1 MSNSPPT
8 PSEDACSRHV
18 HINPSHL
25 DNLLRLFLA
34 LAQHMEVM
42 LPELEQYDCLK
53 CEHCGNVTH
62 GTLIFTIRS
71 FWAFAR
77 RLPLRHQSDFAHG
90 NLGSWNP
97 AGSPQLLGRLHFV
110 PGAHDAAHATMRV
123 DDVMDTHAPLDSPPP
138 LGNFNDFQSQS
149 QEHGGLACHTSA
161 TLVAFAAA
169 KTDPLVPLVS
179 YHPRP
184 VYHPMTHYDPRMH
197 GPKLSIDTIGL
208 GSLERD
214 RWSGVTAYRCLGVM
228 VLVSMCLVVS
238 APIVTENL
246 VIAHILPRLPGPPL
260 SAWDDQQSTSQQ
272 MLGKQLS
279 VHKHRHTGKNNG
291 MRVIRDTYY
300 SKHRAAT
307 EVSTLLGIPV
317 PRELVD
323 RAGTTYRASFS
334 VNRISR
340 EPEDPWDSEE
350 ATLGA
355 YQYTEI
361 ILSAHNRQDKWL
373 AHNGDLMEL
382 EGEVLTEVEA
392 RVKAWILLWEDVT
405 SGAGD
410 GDLKMKWVALNW
422 GEKVVTMLAEE
433 WQEWVTDRAAW
444 CRALKSGNLPWQQ
457 MMRETM
463 SLYTKEVSDV

>member
-62 GTLIFTIRS
+62 G
-71 FWAFAR
+71 
-77 RLPLRHQSDFAHG
+77 
-90 NLGSWNP
+90 
-97 AGSPQLLGRLHFV
+97 
-110 PGAHDAAHATMRV
+110 
-123 DDVMDTHAPLDSPPP
+123 
-138 LGNFNDFQSQS
+138 
-149 QEHGGLACHTSA
+149 
-161 TLVAFAAA
+161 
-169 KTDPLVPLVS
+169 
-179 YHPRP
+179 
-184 VYHPMTHYDPRMH
+184 
-197 GPKLSIDTIGL
+197 
-208 GSLERD
+208 
-214 RWSGVTAYRCLGVM
+214 
-228 VLVSMCLVVS
+228 
-238 APIVTENL
+238 
-246 VIAHILPRLPGPPL
+246 
-260 SAWDDQQSTSQQ
+260 
-272 MLGKQLS
+272 
-279 VHKHRHTGKNNG
+279 
-291 MRVIRDTYY
+291 
-300 SKHRAAT
+300 
-307 EVSTLLGIPV
+307 
-317 PRELVD
+317 
-323 RAGTTYRASFS
+323 
-334 VNRISR
+334 ISR

-410 GDLKMKWVALNW
+410 GDLKMKRVALNW

-433 WQEWVTDRAAW
+433 WQEW
-444 CRALKSGNLPWQQ
+444 

-463 SLYTKEVSDV
+463 SLYNKEVSDV